1 MAECYAAFGSPRME
15 WIKGIR
21 DDGGVS
27 FFSLIH
33 AGNEVQLE
41 CENAPN
47 AEVERVRGTG
57 KEGMG

>member
-47 AEVERVRGTG
+47 AEVERV
-57 KEGMG
+57 